1 MLLSV
6 LALLLTA
13 VEVTGPIFEIVDAE
27 IGISSVAAEL
37 RTGTDDV
44 NALSRTGIDN
54 LTLARC
60 SKAANRSWGTRV
72 CKHSQPAAESA
83 VHTAES
89 AVHTAG
95 DDDELQDW
103 INDSGASSRKM
114 LLFRTLKAIWVRPC
128 SAVLAVFSAI
138 AAVWLLAQ
146 LTGGTTLP

>member
-60 SKAANRSWGTRV
+60 SQAANRSWCARV
-72 CKHSQPAAESA
+72 CKPSQPA
-83 VHTAES
+83 AES

-146 LTGGTTLP
+146 FTGGTTLP